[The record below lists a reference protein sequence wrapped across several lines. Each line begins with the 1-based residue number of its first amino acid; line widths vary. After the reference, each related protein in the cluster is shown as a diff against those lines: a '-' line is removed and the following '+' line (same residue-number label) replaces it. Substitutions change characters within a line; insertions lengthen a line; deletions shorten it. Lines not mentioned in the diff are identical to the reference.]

1 MSGNIHYR
9 TKWFKIYIEIYSK
22 KSLRIR
28 HWNVSYNFPERAPVI
43 VNHYSNLDVSIFSG
57 PGRQRQTNKQGNC
70 VEYLENKTT
79 SEERG

>member
-1 MSGNIHYR
+1 MSHIISRKGACD
-9 TKWFKIYIEIYSK
+9 S
-22 KSLRIR
+22 KSLFKSRCQ
-28 HWNVSYNFPERAPVI
+28 H
-43 VNHYSNLDVSIFSG
+43 FSG